1 MTQTFAVSPAFIL
14 KAHKVACSSWKT
26 KLEGMYP
33 EVFKPTTTFK
43 QGDRVQF
50 PMAAG
55 FSENTYILAGMGGG
69 NMTLISLSDGNR
81 WAGTVKVNSVN
92 AVTIDEMQQLCGSQY
107 LSNTLVNGVTPNLKP
122 LTSTRKTLTAP
133 SDVILQAYE
142 AASDSSTKEMI
153 KTYFPTLF
161 ANEYVNFGR
170 KCTLSSDGNF
180 IDGVQF
186 LIGVGLAPRPELE
199 NRCLVVSDCEVEII
213 REKGRTIIAF
223 KKK

>member
-33 EVFKPTTTFK
+33 EVFTPTTTFK

-50 PMAAG
+50 PMAVG
-55 FSENTYILAGMGGG
+55 FDDATYILARFATSMALINLANG
-69 NMTLISLSDGNR
+69 NMWSD
-81 WAGTVKVNSVN
+81 AVKVANLFS
-92 AVTIDEMQQLCGSQY
+92 VTIDEMTAICAARP
-107 LSNTLVNGVTPNLKP
+107 LSDILVNGKTPNLKP
-122 LTSTRKTLTAP
+122 LTSKAKTLTAA

-142 AASDSSTKEMI
+142 AASNSSTKEMI
-153 KTYFPTLF
+153 KAEFPALF

-170 KCTLSSDGNF
+170 TCTLSVDGYA
-180 IDGVQF
+180 IDGIQF
-186 LIGVGLAPRPELE
+186 MIGVGLAPRAELE
-199 NRCLVVSDCEVEII
+199 NRCLVVSDCEVEVTQSTG
-213 REKGRTIIAF
+213 GRTIIAF